1 MELFALKTAVP
12 GFGAKPHNDKIK
24 IFGWWLHTH
33 GKQSVFSGS
42 DILKCYDKL
51 DFARPSSIG
60 PYLSPLVDKKELLKS
75 AAGYRLDHAVRT
87 EFDALYGQP
96 ATTVAITSLLA
107 GLPAKLPTLAERTSL
122 TA

>member
-1 MELFALKTAVP
+1 MGQPTADLVRPLKTP
-12 GFGAKPHNDKIK
+12 RYRGRRD
-24 IFGWWLHTH
+24 
-33 GKQSVFSGS
+33 
-42 DILKCYDKL
+42 
-51 DFARPSSIG
+51 R
-60 PYLSPLVDKKELLKS
+60 LSPLVDKKELLKS
-75 AAGYRLDHAVRT
+75 AAGYRLEHAVRT

>member
-1 MELFALKTAVP
+1 MGQPTADLVRPLKTP
-12 GFGAKPHNDKIK
+12 LYRG
-24 IFGWWLHTH
+24 
-33 GKQSVFSGS
+33 
-42 DILKCYDKL
+42 
-51 DFARPSSIG
+51 R
-60 PYLSPLVDKKELLKS
+60 LSPLVDKKELLKS
-75 AAGYRLDHAVRT
+75 AAGYRLEHAVRT